1 MGAEDQFA
9 ELGPVFRWAQA
20 HDAGVSQSRLYQWLG
35 SGLIERVGHGLYLRS
50 DAPAVD
56 LDLIEVAIAAPEATL
71 CLATA
76 LARHDLIDEIPSA
89 IHLALPKNR
98 NRPKLSAPVSWHH
111 FDPATFTI
119 GRGRL
124 EVAPGFNIWLYDAP
138 RSIVDAYRLRHLQGH
153 EMARGALRTW
163 VQRPGSQPSTL
174 LQVAERFPKA
184 LRSLR
189 NDLEVLL

>member
-1 MGAEDQFA
+1 MGAEDQLA

-20 HDAGVSQSRLYQWLG
+20 HDAGISQSRLYEWLG

-71 CLATA
+71 CLASA

-98 NRPKLSAPVSWHH
+98 NRPKLSAPVRWHH

-119 GRGRL
+119 GRGAL
-124 EVAPGFNIWLYDAP
+124 EIAPGFSVWLYNAP
-138 RSIVDAYRLRHLQGH
+138 RSIVDAYRLRHLEGH
-153 EMARGALRTW
+153 EMAREALRTW
-163 VQRPGSQPSTL
+163 VQQPGSQPSAL
-174 LQVAERFPKA
+174 LQIAQRFPKA
-184 LRSLR
+184 LTALR

>member
-1 MGAEDQFA
+1 MGAEDQLA

-20 HDAGVSQSRLYQWLG
+20 HEAGVSQSRLYRWLAA
-35 SGLIERVGHGLYLRS
+35 GLIERVGHGLYLRS

-56 LDLIEVAIAAPEATL
+56 LDLVEVATATPEATL
-71 CLATA
+71 CLASA
-76 LARHDLIDEIPSA
+76 LARHGLIDEIPSA

-98 NRPKLSAPVSWHH
+98 NRPKLSAPVRWHH

-119 GRGRL
+119 GRGAL
-124 EVAPGFNIWLYDAP
+124 EVAPGFDIWLYDAQ
-138 RSIVDAYRLRHLQGH
+138 RSIIDAYRLRHLEGH
-153 EMARGALRTW
+153 EMAREALRTW

-174 LQVAERFPKA
+174 LRTAERFPKA
-184 LRSLR
+184 LPSLR

>member
-1 MGAEDQFA
+1 MAADDQLG
-9 ELGPVFRWAQA
+9 ELAPVFRWAQA
-20 HDAGVSQSRLYQWLG
+20 NDAGISQSRLYQWLG

-71 CLATA
+71 CLASA
-76 LARHDLIDEIPSA
+76 LARHDLIDEIPSE

-98 NRPKLSAPVSWHH
+98 NRPKLSAPVRWHH
-111 FDPATFTI
+111 FDTATFAV
-119 GRGRL
+119 GRGEL

-138 RSIVDAYRLRHLQGH
+138 RSIVDAYRLRHLEGH
-153 EMARGALRTW
+153 EMAREALRAW
-163 VQRPGSQPSTL
+163 IQREGSQPSTL
-174 LQVAERFPKA
+174 LQIAERFPKA
-184 LRSLR
+184 RTSLR